1 MQSIHEDLSMH
12 LLVAPFTIFSLVTA
26 QAALACTAFELV
38 AKDGGVVY
46 GRTMEFGF
54 DVKSDVVVVP
64 AGNEIAGTLPDGG
77 KGITYK
83 TKYGMVGATAVGL
96 PVIVDGI
103 NDHGLAMGLLY
114 FPGYASYPDATAENK
129 SRAMAPHEFANWVLG
144 NFATVDEVKAAVKD
158 VVLVPVMV
166 EAIQQPAPVHFIVF
180 DRSGKS
186 IVIEPLDQT
195 LKVFDNPLGVLTN
208 SPNFEWHTTNLRNYM
223 NLMTKNAPA
232 VDLKG
237 VKLAQFGQ
245 GSGMLGLPGDATPP
259 SRFVRAVAYS
269 QSAIPAESAKDAV
282 LQAFHILNAF
292 DIPVGVVRE
301 EHEGDLHTDYTVWS
315 SVANLRDL
323 TWSFKTYKDQSIR
336 TVDVKQAL
344 AAAKGKVR
352 HISMDST
359 QPVEDVSSTFK

>member
-1 MQSIHEDLSMH
+1 MRH
-12 LLVAPFTIFSLVTA
+12 LAIALLITSLITAPTA
-26 QAALACTAFELV
+26 QACTAFRLV

-64 AGNEIAGTLPDGG
+64 AGTEISGSLPTGG

-83 TKYGMVGATAVGL
+83 TKYGMVGATVVGL

-103 NDHGLAMGLLY
+103 NDQGLAVGLLY
-114 FPGYASYPDATAENK
+114 FPGYASYPEAMPENK
-129 SRAMAPHEFANWVLG
+129 SRAMAPHELGNWILG
-144 NFATVDEVKAAVKD
+144 NFATVDEVKTALKD

-166 EAIQQPAPVHFIVF
+166 EAIKQPAPVHFIVY

-186 IVIEPLDQT
+186 IVIEPLDKT
-195 LKVFDNPLGVLTN
+195 LKSFDNPLGVLTN
-208 SPNFEWHTTNLRNYM
+208 SPNFEWHTTNLRNYL
-223 NLMTKNAPA
+223 NLMAKNAPA

-237 VKLAQFGQ
+237 MKLTQFGQ

-269 QSAIPAESAKDAV
+269 QGAIPAETNKDAV
-282 LQAFHILNAF
+282 LKAFHILNAF

-301 EHEGDLHTDYTVWS
+301 EHEGELHTDYTVWS
-315 SVANLRDL
+315 SVADLKDL
-323 TWSFKTYKDQSIR
+323 TWSFKTYNDQSIR
-336 TVDVKQAL
+336 TIDLRQAL
-344 AAAKGKVR
+344 DAAKGQVR
-352 HISMDST
+352 HIAMDSK
-359 QPVEDVSSTFK
+359 QPIENISTRFK